1 MGSHGAIF
9 VLLVQVGLI
18 LAVSRAMG
26 GLFRRMRQPQVVGEM
41 VAGIVLGPSLF
52 GWLAPQ
58 VHKDLFPPDSV
69 ALLNT
74 LSQFGVIFFLF
85 LIGLELDPRLL
96 RSRGRSAFVVS
107 VTSIAFPF
115 VLGAGLTVFMFAWG
129 GTFDPAQQRL
139 LPAAVFMG
147 AAMSVTAFPV
157 LARILTER
165 RLHRTELGA
174 VAIACAAVD
183 DVSAWVMLAFVVAIA
198 RAAGAAA
205 AAWTAML
212 SAVYVGAMFF
222 LVKPFL
228 HRLQLVY
235 ERQGRLTQTVVAV
248 IFLMVLASAA
258 TTEWIGIHAMFGAFL
273 IGFIMPK
280 GTEFVRHLGEKLED
294 FTVVLLLPIFFAY
307 AGLRTKL
314 GLLSEPALWGQAVLV
329 ISVACLGKFGG
340 SAVAARLT
348 GMPWREASALGIL
361 MNTRG
366 LVELVI
372 LTVGLQLGVI
382 SETVFTIMVMMALF
396 TTFITTPLLQLV
408 YPARLLLPV
417 AEDTAEAPGDAFR
430 VLIPVADP
438 RSGGPLL
445 RVADLLSGPGTP
457 PPRRAIY
464 ALHLARPVEHDAYR
478 AAADLKY
485 AAGPDTAEARAL
497 ESLRP
502 LLAHAESHGIPVEPI
517 SFVTR
522 DAAADIARVAR
533 ARRVSLVLMG
543 FHKPVFGR
551 TILGGTVHR
560 VMTGADSDVAVF
572 VDRGFLGAQRVLV
585 PFRGG
590 PHDLLAVRLAARFA
604 RYAKAE
610 VTVLHVVPPGR
621 DPGAGPGAGNG
632 NGASTDESIRRAFD
646 DPDQPRPVELRIV
659 QDPSPVDAV
668 LRVVNEFDL
677 VVVGVGDEW
686 GLETHLFG
694 LRPERIAEASPVSM
708 LLVRAHVDRPMPV
721 SRGSPSDRAEAE
733 SAPQAGR
740 LSTP

>member
-52 GWLAPQ
+52 GWLAPR

-205 AAWTAML
+205 ATWTAML

-485 AAGPDTAEARAL
+485 AAGPDTAEARAI

-604 RYAKAE
+604 RHAKAD

-621 DPGAGPGAGNG
+621 GKRGAASG
-632 NGASTDESIRRAFD
+632 NGASSDEEVRRAFE

-659 QDPSPVDAV
+659 QDHSPVDAV

-708 LLVRAHVDRPMPV
+708 LLVRAHVGHPMPTAQET
-721 SRGSPSDRAEAE
+721 RSDRAEGE